1 MNIKAP
7 FAGSATEPALP
18 TTPGRFDAGNRGQN
32 GPAVPVL
39 ATAFARFNAPCSPF
53 MPAFSPSA
61 TAPATADERR
71 YLASGSDQ
79 HRSDTIN
86 KYYDPLSKKYGIHL
100 QK

>member
-1 MNIKAP
+1 MGGVWRAAGVPDFADPAGLTCLGPRMNIKAP
-7 FAGSATEPALP
+7 FAGSATKPALP

-61 TAPATADERR
+61 TAPATAR
-71 YLASGSDQ
+71 
-79 HRSDTIN
+79 
-86 KYYDPLSKKYGIHL
+86 
-100 QK
+100 